1 MRKHIVGHGHEGVFL
16 TEEGAAVGNNSETV
30 YVGVYHKTDI
40 GTAFTYNVGYGGKVF
55 GYWFGCVCKVTRG
68 VAVQLHNV
76 LYAECAE
83 ELRHNDAA
91 YRIDSVDCNGEVG
104 FGNSVDI
111 DQRESEHLLDVPA
124 HVGRIGIYMTEFVH
138 TSEVEVFGF
147 GNSENFGTFAS
158 VEELA
163 ALVEELE
170 GVPLYGV
177 VRSREDEAATRV
189 LAGHSQLGGGS

>member
-1 MRKHIVGHGHEGVFL
+1 M
-16 TEEGAAVGNNSETV
+16 
-30 YVGVYHKTDI
+30 
-40 GTAFTYNVGYGGKVF
+40 
-55 GYWFGCVCKVTRG
+55 
-68 VAVQLHNV
+68 
-76 LYAECAE
+76 
-83 ELRHNDAA
+83 
-91 YRIDSVDCNGEVG
+91 
-104 FGNSVDI
+104 
-111 DQRESEHLLDVPA
+111 
-124 HVGRIGIYMTEFVH
+124 H